1 VNLVRIE
8 GDPEAALGLRDLAD
22 AIVVWS
28 SVDQLEGGRVS
39 VAAYATERAMTEI
52 EGRGF
57 GVTVIVDE
65 ESLQARLAELRESSA
80 REGGDDDDERES
92 PLVG

>member
-22 AIVVWS
+22 AIIVWES
-28 SVDQLEGGRVS
+28 FDQLEDGRTS
-39 VAAYATERAMTEI
+39 VAAYVTDRAVTEI

-57 GVTVIVDE
+57 GVTVVIDE
-65 ESLQARLAELRESSA
+65 EGLEARLAELQESSA
-80 REGGDDDDERES
+80 REGGDDDEE
-92 PLVG
+92 PFLVG